1 MTSKERRRQYN
12 KIWARVSRA
21 QKKADNKET
30 ISSVEMASIGESDS
44 LNLNQH
50 IEEENLD
57 MLSDPA
63 LSSSESEQDITPTL
77 RKELSQWA
85 CMFQVKHNAVDAL
98 LNILERHGH
107 EDLPHTARTLFGH
120 TNHYEHTTK
129 YGVESIQFNV
139 ADQLSKHLSRYP
151 AAVTDHL
158 QSLDLSLNI
167 DGLPMFKSSNVS
179 LWPVLCS
186 INLSPE
192 CIFPLCISTAAS
204 KPKTP
209 NFASDAV
216 QQLAE
221 LIQDGLTWGGR
232 RLNIQLRCVTCDA
245 PAKAMV
251 KCIKQFSGYYGC
263 DKCDQRGSWEGR
275 MTYPETN
282 NLTMRTDQSFRECW
296 QPEHHQ
302 EEEISPFSVLPID
315 MIKSFPIDYMHQ
327 SCLGVMKKLLL
338 LWTRGRTDFRMSS
351 GDVTSVSERL
361 VSLKKSIPDCF
372 ARKPRGLQE
381 IDRWKATEFRQFAI
395 YTGKIVLKGILQD
408 HLYAHFLSFST
419 ALCILVNPDLTKSQ
433 GAYANQL
440 LKYFVERG
448 RELYGVTFLVYNVH
462 SLLHLA
468 EDAQN
473 FGSLDSCSAFK
484 FESYLHQMKKM
495 VRSGKNVLAQVANR
509 LEETSK
515 SKTEIKENLMSF
527 KCPNNAFVLG
537 PEQFCEVVSEQVDN
551 TVLCRVY
558 TNLQPYLTT
567 PCDSRLYG
575 TYMANI
581 RHSQMLCLE
590 RKSLQRRAFTVEENY
605 GIKIVVSILH
615 TF

>member
-12 KIWARVSRA
+12 TIWARVSRA
-21 QKKADNKET
+21 QKKAANKET
-30 ISSVEMASIGESDS
+30 VSSVEMTSIPETDIFSHS
-44 LNLNQH
+44 QLF
-50 IEEENLD
+50 EEENLIF
-57 MLSDPA
+57 SDPA
-63 LSSSESEQDITPTL
+63 LSSSESEQDSIPMLL
-77 RKELSQWA
+77 REQLSEWA
-85 CMFQVKHNAVDAL
+85 CVFLIKHNAVDAL
-98 LNILERHGH
+98 LNILKKHGH
-107 EDLPHTARTLFGH
+107 EELPQTARTLFGNE
-120 TNHYEHTTK
+120 NHHEVSNK
-129 YGVESIQFNV
+129 DGVESVKFNV

-151 AAVTDHL
+151 ASVTDHL
-158 QSLDLSLNI
+158 QSLDLSMNI
-167 DGLPMFKSSNVS
+167 DGLPLFKSSNVS
-179 LWPVLCS
+179 LWPVLCC

-204 KPKTP
+204 KPKTLTFV
-209 NFASDAV
+209 NDTV
-216 QQLAE
+216 QELKE

-232 RLNIQLRCVTCDA
+232 CLNIQVRCITCDA

-251 KCIKQFSGYYGC
+251 KCVKQFSGYYGC
-263 DKCDQRGSWEGR
+263 DRCNQRGSWDGR
-275 MTYPETN
+275 ITYPETN
-282 NLTMRTDQSFRECW
+282 NLTMRTDESFRECW

-302 EEEISPFSVLPID
+302 EEQISPFSVLPID

-361 VSLKKSIPDCF
+361 VTLKKSIPDCF
-372 ARKPRGLQE
+372 ARKPRDLKE
-381 IDRWKATEFRQFAI
+381 IERWKATEFRQFAL
-395 YTGKIVLKGILQD
+395 YTGKIVLKGVLNDQ
-408 HLYAHFLSFST
+408 LYEHFLCFST
-419 ALCILVNPDLTKSQ
+419 ALCILVSPDLSKSQ
-433 GAYANQL
+433 APYANQL

-448 RELYGVTFLVYNVH
+448 RELYGETFLVYNVH

-484 FESYLHQMKKM
+484 FESYLYQMKKM
-495 VRSGKNVLAQVANR
+495 VRSGKNILAQVANR

-515 SKTEIKENLMSF
+515 SKMENKTNVMSF
-527 KCPNNAFVLG
+527 KCPNNVFVLS
-537 PEQFCEVVSEQVDN
+537 PEQCCEVVSEEVDN

-558 TNLQPYLTT
+558 TNLQPYVMT

-575 TYMANI
+575 TYTANI

-590 RKSLQRRAFTVEENY
+590 RQSLQRRAFIVEENY
-605 GIKIVVSILH
+605 GTKIVVSILH